1 MRRIGLLLTLVAL
14 GMGQNQK
21 TSSFDPR
28 LTVNTLVREDA
39 FAGMMA
45 NDMERFE
52 RGAKNIDLLLS
63 KRPEAR
69 ADLLAWKGLIIMNR
83 AVFAR
88 EKNQAAEYASNYREA
103 LATFAEAARL
113 DPAGLGVNAIRGG
126 TGAVLGERL
135 APEHRAENWAAYY
148 EAYQVIWKAQSASL
162 ERLPV
167 HIKGELLAGLA
178 ETAQRTGHAEESRH
192 YVDEILRVLPGT
204 PYEARARKWK
214 DNPELATRTS
224 LACQTC
230 HEPGRLAARQASLA
244 KSN

>member
-14 GMGQNQK
+14 GMAQNQK

-52 RGAKNIDLLLS
+52 RGAKNIDLLLAE
-63 KRPEAR
+63 RPEAR
-69 ADLLAWKGLIIMNR
+69 ADLLAWKGLVFMNR

-88 EKNQAAEYASNYREA
+88 EKNQAAEYAADYREA

-113 DPAGLGVNAIRGG
+113 DPAGIGVNAIRGG
-126 TGAVLGERL
+126 TGAFLGDRL
-135 APEHRAENWAAYY
+135 APEHRAENWVASY
-148 EAYQVIWKAQSASL
+148 EAYQVIWKAQSTNL

-178 ETAQRTGHAEESRH
+178 ETAQRTGRAEESRR

-214 DNPELATRTS
+214 EHPELAARTS

-230 HEPGRLAARQASLA
+230 HEPGRLAAQQAALA
-244 KSN
+244 KGN

>member
-1 MRRIGLLLTLVAL
+1 MRRIGLLLTLVAV

-52 RGAKNIDLLLS
+52 RGAKNIDLLLAE
-63 KRPEAR
+63 RPEAR
-69 ADLLAWKGLIIMNR
+69 ADLLAWKGLIFMNR

-88 EKNQAAEYASNYREA
+88 EKNQAAQYAADYREA

-113 DPAGLGVNAIRGG
+113 DPAGIGVNAIRGG

-135 APEHRAENWAAYY
+135 APEHRAENWAASY

-178 ETAQRTGHAEESRH
+178 ETAQRTGRAWESRH